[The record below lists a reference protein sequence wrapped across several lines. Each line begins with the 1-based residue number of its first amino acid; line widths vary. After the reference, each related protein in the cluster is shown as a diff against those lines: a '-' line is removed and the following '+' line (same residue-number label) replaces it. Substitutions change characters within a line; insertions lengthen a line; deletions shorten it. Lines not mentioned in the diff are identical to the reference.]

1 MINFIFFLVYD
12 FYNKGGILKQKLND
26 EQIKRKQG
34 TTYCL
39 TNSIHL
45 VYIHI
50 CIYILGSPHK
60 KPDKQNC
67 TCVFIG
73 LGGNKE

>member
-12 FYNKGGILKQKLND
+12 FYNKGGIL
-26 EQIKRKQG
+26 KRKQG